1 MAISAI
7 APHIRIDNS
16 IIDNLASQI
25 GIYGLGI
32 FVAIKR
38 HLNNKTG
45 DCYPSYQTIA
55 KKLHID
61 RGTVI
66 RYVKKMKELK
76 IISPEWRFKE
86 DGSHTSNQYNFQAAE
101 NSAPSKNIDGSVQ
114 TVQGGGSKQPEV
126 ATQDN
131 QPSRTEPPEQSSS
144 SNKKQRTITE
154 VDLMPT
160 EKQKTCP
167 HPPASIVILPDNITI
182 CNHCYGLLDA
192 DFKLIEESSKPIDAG
207 RVNNEESSPE
217 IVAA

>member
-1 MAISAI
+1 MTTHAII
-7 APHIRIDNS
+7 PHTRIDNS

-66 RYVKKMKELK
+66 RYVKKMKELNV
-76 IISPEWRFKE
+76 ISPEWRFKE
-86 DGSHTSNQYNFQAAE
+86 DGSHNSNQYNFEGAE
-101 NSAPSKNIDGSVQ
+101 NSVPSKNIDGSVQ
-114 TVQGGGSKQPEV
+114 IVQGGGSKQPEV
-126 ATQDN
+126 VAQDN
-131 QPSRTEPPEQSSS
+131 QPSSTEPPKQSEP
-144 SNKKQRTITE
+144 NKKQRTISE
-154 VDLMPT
+154 ADFMPT

-167 HPPASIVILPDNITI
+167 HPPTSIVILPDNITI
-182 CNHCYGLLDA
+182 CNHCYGLLDP
-192 DFKLIEESSKPIDAG
+192 DFKLIEESSKPTDAG